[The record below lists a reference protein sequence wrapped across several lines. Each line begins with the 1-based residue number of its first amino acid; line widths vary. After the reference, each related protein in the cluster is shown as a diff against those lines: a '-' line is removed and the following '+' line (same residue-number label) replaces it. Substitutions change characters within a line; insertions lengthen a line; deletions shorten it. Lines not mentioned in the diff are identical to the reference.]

1 MIDVTQPGSV
11 SLDYGPMQMTIY
23 AGRQG
28 EPRTGWAKQAA
39 EYAVEVLG
47 ELAAHKETAKKP
59 QALVRVD
66 DSQPPVL
73 NAMIEAVKASG
84 DATLT
89 PMAAVA
95 GTIADLVADYLVELG
110 ATKAIVNNG
119 GDIALR
125 LTADETTT
133 VGIAPAIG
141 SWPSHYL
148 KVSGTDGIGGITT
161 SGLGGRSFTK
171 GIATAAV
178 ITASRAATADACAT
192 SVANATY
199 APHPSIKLEYAGA
212 MDPET
217 DIADHLVVSEVGDV
231 PAEVVYAALENGY
244 RRARE
249 LYNSG
254 LIKGAALF
262 VGERGLMLPA
272 TLLSPM
278 NNITEREGF

>member
-1 MIDVTQPGSV
+1 MLNVTQPGSV

-28 EPRTGWAKQAA
+28 EPQTGWAKQAA
-39 EYAVEVLG
+39 EYAVQVLG
-47 ELAAHKETAKKP
+47 ELAVHKETAKKP
-59 QALVRVD
+59 QSLVRVD
-66 DSQPPVL
+66 DSYPAVL
-73 NAMIEAVKASG
+73 NVMIAAVKSSG
-84 DATLT
+84 DVTLT

-95 GTIADLVADYLVELG
+95 GSFADLVADFLVGLG

-125 LTADETTT
+125 LAPGETTT

-141 SWPSHYL
+141 TWPTHCL
-148 KVSGTDGIGGITT
+148 RVGGDDGIGGVTT

-178 ITASRAATADACAT
+178 ITAGRAAMADACAT

-199 APHPSIKLEYAGA
+199 APHPTIKLEYAGV
-212 MDPET
+212 MDPES

-231 PAEVVYAALENGY
+231 PVEVVYAALENGY
-244 RRARE
+244 RRAHE
-249 LYNSG
+249 LYTG
-254 LIKGAALF
+254 GQIKGAALF
-262 VGERGLMLPA
+262 VNERGLMLPA

-278 NNITEREGF
+278 NNITERKGF